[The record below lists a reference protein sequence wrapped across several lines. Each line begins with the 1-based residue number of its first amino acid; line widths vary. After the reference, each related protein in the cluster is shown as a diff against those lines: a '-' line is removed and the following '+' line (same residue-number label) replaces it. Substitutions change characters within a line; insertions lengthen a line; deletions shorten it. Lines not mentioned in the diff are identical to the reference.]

1 MKVKLISYTEQ
12 ALELLIYTKEAR
24 LSGGNTLL
32 DIKEWPEE
40 KKLEHLAYMLK
51 TIKGAFEFVD
61 YTFEIIEVS
70 RAFTHQLVRTRT
82 ASFQQ
87 ESLRAVDARTA
98 GYSGPRN
105 AKYDKAAI
113 SSFEA
118 YGDLVDSG
126 VPIQDAR
133 GILPIATHTGILMK
147 ANLRTLSTMA
157 EHRLCTR
164 TQGEYQE
171 VFKRMKAEV
180 IAIHPWAEP
189 LLNAHC
195 VQHGVCC
202 FPNYDKCPVQP
213 FTIHYTEAKREKI
226 KQRWSETD
234 HHSNPVAKDGRT
246 M

>member
-1 MKVKLISYTEQ
+1 M
-12 ALELLIYTKEAR
+12 
-24 LSGGNTLL
+24 
-32 DIKEWPEE
+32 
-40 KKLEHLAYMLK
+40 EHLDYMLK
-51 TIKGAFEFVD
+51 TIKGAFEFIH
-61 YTFEIIEVS
+61 YTFEITEVS

-87 ESLRAVDARTA
+87 ESLRAVDARAA

-105 AKYDKAAI
+105 FDYDRAAE
-113 SSFEA
+113 SAFQTYS
-118 YGDLVDSG
+118 DLVDSG
-126 VPIQDAR
+126 MPIQDAR
-133 GILPIATHTGILMK
+133 GILPIATHTGILMSI
-147 ANLRTLSTMA
+147 NLRNLSQMA

-213 FTIHYTEAKREKI
+213 FTLHYTEAKREKI

-234 HHSNPVAKDGRT
+234 HHSNPVAKNGRT